1 MAVSVHD
8 GNVADS
14 QTLMPEIKR
23 LREDFGIE
31 QLVMVGDRGMVSSKA
46 SSQDYPGE
54 RLVACRNP
62 ELAKLRAHKRE
73 ELLVATEKSLA
84 KIKARVDAAKL
95 AGALQH
101 RPGHRPVPGRAPRGE
116 GRLCADTRRKPRQG
130 GVFCAS
136 ARGGLKALLSRYIL
150 RVYP

>member
-46 SSQDYPGE
+46 IE
-54 RLVACRNP
+54 A
-62 ELAKLRAHKRE
+62 LRAHKRE

-116 GRLCADTRRKPRQG
+116 GRLCADTRRKPRRG